1 MPAPP
6 KTSDERIVTAA
17 RRLVERRG
25 AAAVS
30 MAAVAEAVGVRAPS
44 LYGRFASRARLLA
57 AVELAIWRDL
67 GLALSRAGRTMGPVR
82 ALTAQA
88 RAYRK
93 FAKAHPRAY
102 ALIHAAG
109 AERTAAGVEARMA
122 AAAHA
127 LRPLTALVGEAHA
140 LPAARVLTPFLHGFV
155 SMELAGAFRLGG
167 GIDAAFENGVATIIA
182 GIRAHHS

>member
-1 MPAPP
+1 
-6 KTSDERIVTAA
+6 
-17 RRLVERRG
+17 
-25 AAAVS
+25 
-30 MAAVAEAVGVRAPS
+30 
-44 LYGRFASRARLLA
+44 
-57 AVELAIWRDL
+57 
-67 GLALSRAGRTMGPVR
+67 MGPVR